1 MGVKISFFTSIFKN
15 IAFPVGA
22 FLLAVLLWL
31 FVISDNHYSMIIDMP
46 IEARNLNSQKT
57 YLEEV
62 PGHASV
68 ILKGKGRDLFK
79 SYLLQNYA
87 EFKLVLDLDG
97 ISQEY
102 EFILNDYF
110 EKNPRKV
117 VIPSSHNVS
126 FIEVV
131 YPNRIKIRLDEIMEK
146 KVPVKS
152 NILNLVKDGYIQI
165 GNTQFNPDS
174 LIIIGPKVELNKINE
189 VYTIKDTLFN
199 LAKRNEGTIDII
211 SKNRLINYSK
221 EKINYLVDIQQISE
235 RIIVDIPIKVIN
247 KMQGIRVFPS
257 PQTVSLTV
265 VGGVSQIADINP
277 SDILVVVDFKLWK
290 LEKNFYTPKIQVPF
304 DILNWKDLSP
314 RTIEL
319 GVARES
325 K

>member
-1 MGVKISFFTSIFKN
+1 MVKINFFTSFFKN

-22 FLLAVLLWL
+22 FFLAMLLWL
-31 FVISDNHYSMIIDMP
+31 FVVSGDQYTMMLDLP

-62 PGHASV
+62 PGYASV

-79 SYLLQNYA
+79 SYILQNYSDI
-87 EFKLVLDLDG
+87 KLVLDLDG

-117 VIPSSHNVS
+117 VIPPSHNVS

-131 YPNRIKIRLDEIMEK
+131 YPNRINIRLDEIMEK
-146 KVPVKS
+146 KVPIIS
-152 NILNLVKDGYIQI
+152 NIRSLVKDGYLQI
-165 GNTQFNPDS
+165 GNTQFEPDS

-189 VYTIKDTLFN
+189 VHTAKDTLFN
-199 LAKRNEGTIDII
+199 LSKSIRGTIDLI
-211 SKNRLINYSK
+211 SQNRLIKFSLR
-221 EKINYLVDIQQISE
+221 KINYFLDVQQISE
-235 RIIVDIPIKVIN
+235 RIIVDIPVNVIN
-247 KMQGIRVFPS
+247 KVRGIRVFPS

-265 VGGVSQIADINP
+265 VGGVNKIADIEPN
-277 SDILVVVDFKLWK
+277 DISVIVDFKSWK
-290 LEKNFYTPKIQVPF
+290 LEKNFYIPKIAVPF

>member
-1 MGVKISFFTSIFKN
+1 MVKIKFFTSFFKN
-15 IAFPVGA
+15 IAFPIGA
-22 FLLAVLLWL
+22 FFLAILLWL
-31 FVISDNHYSMIIDMP
+31 FVVSGDQYTMMLDLP
-46 IEARNLNSQKT
+46 IEARNLNSQKA

-62 PGHASV
+62 PGYASV

-79 SYLLQNYA
+79 SYILQNYSD
-87 EFKLVLDLDG
+87 FKLVLDLDG

-117 VIPSSHNVS
+117 VIPPSHNVS

-131 YPNRIKIRLDEIMEK
+131 YPNRIKIRLDEVMEK
-146 KVPVKS
+146 KVPIIS
-152 NILNLVKDGYIQI
+152 NILSLVNDGYIQI
-165 GNTQFNPDS
+165 GNTQLEPDS
-174 LIIIGPKVELNKINE
+174 LIIIGPKVELSNINE
-189 VYTIKDTLFN
+189 VYKVKDTLFN
-199 LAKRNEGTIDII
+199 LTKSNRGTIDLI
-211 SKNRLINYSK
+211 SKNRLIKFSLR
-221 EKINYLVDIQQISE
+221 KINYFLDIQQISE
-235 RIIVDIPIKVIN
+235 RIIVDIPVEVIN
-247 KMQGIRVFPS
+247 KVKGIRVFPS

-265 VGGVSQIADINP
+265 AGGVNQIADINP
-277 SDILVVVDFKLWK
+277 NDISVIVDFKLWK
-290 LEKNFYTPKIQVPF
+290 LGKNFYTPKISVPF

>member
-1 MGVKISFFTSIFKN
+1 MVKINFFTSFFKN
-15 IAFPVGA
+15 IAFPLGA
-22 FLLAVLLWL
+22 FLLAMLLWL
-31 FVISDNHYSMIIDMP
+31 FVVSGDQYTMMLDLP

-62 PGHASV
+62 PGYASV

-79 SYLLQNYA
+79 SYILQNYSDI
-87 EFKLVLDLDG
+87 KLVLDLDG

-117 VIPSSHNVS
+117 VIPPSHNVS

-131 YPNRIKIRLDEIMEK
+131 YPNRINIRLDEIMEK
-146 KVPVKS
+146 KVPIIS
-152 NILNLVKDGYIQI
+152 NIRSLVKDGYLQI
-165 GNTQFNPDS
+165 GNTQFEPDS

-189 VYTIKDTLFN
+189 VHTAKDTLFN
-199 LAKRNEGTIDII
+199 LSKSIRGTIDLI
-211 SKNRLINYSK
+211 SQNRLIKFSLR
-221 EKINYLVDIQQISE
+221 KINYFLDVQQISE
-235 RIIVDIPIKVIN
+235 RIIVDIPVNVIN
-247 KMQGIRVFPS
+247 KVRGIRVFPS

-265 VGGVSQIADINP
+265 VGGVNQIADIEPN
-277 SDILVVVDFKLWK
+277 DISVIVDFKSWK
-290 LEKNFYTPKIQVPF
+290 LEKNFYIPKIAVPF

>member
-1 MGVKISFFTSIFKN
+1 MIKISFFTSFFKN

-22 FLLAVLLWL
+22 FLLAMLLWL
-31 FVISDNHYSMIIDMP
+31 FVVSGDQYTMMLDLP

-62 PGHASV
+62 PGYASV

-79 SYLLQNYA
+79 SYILQNYSDI
-87 EFKLVLDLDG
+87 KLVLDLDG

-117 VIPSSHNVS
+117 VIPPSHNVS

-131 YPNRIKIRLDEIMEK
+131 YPNRINIRLDEIMEK
-146 KVPVKS
+146 KVPIIS
-152 NILNLVKDGYIQI
+152 NIQSLVKDGYLQI
-165 GNTQFNPDS
+165 GNTQFEPDS

-189 VYTIKDTLFN
+189 VHTAKDTLFN
-199 LAKRNEGTIDII
+199 LSKSIRGTIDLI
-211 SKNRLINYSK
+211 SQNRLIKFSLR
-221 EKINYLVDIQQISE
+221 KINYFLDVQQISE
-235 RIIVDIPIKVIN
+235 RIIVDIPVNVIN
-247 KMQGIRVFPS
+247 KVRGIRVFPS

-265 VGGVSQIADINP
+265 VGGVNKIADIKPN
-277 SDILVVVDFKLWK
+277 DISVIVDFKSWK
-290 LEKNFYTPKIQVPF
+290 LEKNFYIPKIAVPF

>member
-1 MGVKISFFTSIFKN
+1 MVKIDFFTSFFKN

-22 FLLAVLLWL
+22 FLLAMLLWL
-31 FVISDNHYSMIIDMP
+31 FVVSGDQYTMMLDLP

-62 PGHASV
+62 PGYASV

-79 SYLLQNYA
+79 SYILQNYSDI
-87 EFKLVLDLDG
+87 KLVLDLDG

-117 VIPSSHNVS
+117 VIPPSHNVS

-131 YPNRIKIRLDEIMEK
+131 YPNRINIRLDEIMEK
-146 KVPVKS
+146 KVPIIS
-152 NILNLVKDGYIQI
+152 NIRSLVKDGYLQI
-165 GNTQFNPDS
+165 GNTQFEPDS

-189 VYTIKDTLFN
+189 VHTAKDTLFN
-199 LAKRNEGTIDII
+199 LSKSIRGTIDLI
-211 SKNRLINYSK
+211 SQNRLIKFSLR
-221 EKINYLVDIQQISE
+221 KINYFLDVQQISE
-235 RIIVDIPIKVIN
+235 RIIVDIPVNVIN
-247 KMQGIRVFPS
+247 KVRGIRVFPS

-265 VGGVSQIADINP
+265 VGGVNQIADIEPN
-277 SDILVVVDFKLWK
+277 DISVIVDFKSWK
-290 LEKNFYTPKIQVPF
+290 IEKNFYIPKIAVPF

>member
-1 MGVKISFFTSIFKN
+1 MVKINFFTSFFKN

-22 FLLAVLLWL
+22 FFLAMLLWL
-31 FVISDNHYSMIIDMP
+31 FVVSGDQYTMMLDLP

-62 PGHASV
+62 PGYASV

-79 SYLLQNYA
+79 SYILQNYSDI
-87 EFKLVLDLDG
+87 KLVLDLDG

-117 VIPSSHNVS
+117 VIPPSHNVS

-131 YPNRIKIRLDEIMEK
+131 YPNRINIKLDEIMEK
-146 KVPVKS
+146 KVPIIS
-152 NILNLVKDGYIQI
+152 NIRSLVKDGYLQI
-165 GNTQFNPDS
+165 GNTQFEPDS

-189 VYTIKDTLFN
+189 VHTAKDTLFN
-199 LAKRNEGTIDII
+199 LSKSIRGTIDLI
-211 SKNRLINYSK
+211 SQNRLIKFSLR
-221 EKINYLVDIQQISE
+221 KINYFLDVQQISE
-235 RIIVDIPIKVIN
+235 RIIVDIPVNVIN
-247 KMQGIRVFPS
+247 KVRGIRVFPS

-265 VGGVSQIADINP
+265 VGGVNQIADIEPN
-277 SDILVVVDFKLWK
+277 DISVIVDFKSWK
-290 LEKNFYTPKIQVPF
+290 LEKNFYIPKIAVPF

>member
-1 MGVKISFFTSIFKN
+1 MVKIDFFTSFFKN

-22 FLLAVLLWL
+22 FFLAMLLWL
-31 FVISDNHYSMIIDMP
+31 FVVSGDQYTMMLDLP

-62 PGHASV
+62 PGYASV

-79 SYLLQNYA
+79 SYILQNYSDI
-87 EFKLVLDLDG
+87 KLVLDLDG

-117 VIPSSHNVS
+117 VIPPSHNVS

-131 YPNRIKIRLDEIMEK
+131 YPNRINIRLDEVMEK
-146 KVPVKS
+146 KVPIIS
-152 NILNLVKDGYIQI
+152 NIRSLVKDGYLQI
-165 GNTQFNPDS
+165 GNTQFEPDS

-189 VYTIKDTLFN
+189 VHTAKDTLFN
-199 LAKRNEGTIDII
+199 LSKSIRGTIDLI
-211 SKNRLINYSK
+211 SQNRLIKFSLR
-221 EKINYLVDIQQISE
+221 KINYFLDVQQISE
-235 RIIVDIPIKVIN
+235 RIIVDIPVNVIN
-247 KMQGIRVFPS
+247 KVRGIRVFPS

-265 VGGVSQIADINP
+265 VGGVNQIADIEPN
-277 SDILVVVDFKLWK
+277 DISVIVDFKSWK
-290 LEKNFYTPKIQVPF
+290 LEKNFYIPKIAVPF

>member
-1 MGVKISFFTSIFKN
+1 MIKINFFTSFFKN

-22 FLLAVLLWL
+22 FFLAMLLWL
-31 FVISDNHYSMIIDMP
+31 FVISGDQYTMMLDLP

-62 PGHASV
+62 PGYASV

-79 SYLLQNYA
+79 SYILKNYS

-110 EKNPRKV
+110 EENPRKV
-117 VIPSSHNVS
+117 VIPPSYNVS

-131 YPNRIKIRLDEIMEK
+131 YPNRIKIRLDEVMEK
-146 KVPVKS
+146 RVPVIS
-152 NILNLVKDGYIQI
+152 NIWSMVKDGYTQI
-165 GNTQFNPDS
+165 GNTQFDPDS
-174 LIIIGPKVELNKINE
+174 LTITGPRVELDKINE
-189 VYTIKDTLFN
+189 VYTARDTLLN
-199 LAKRNEGTIDII
+199 LTKSNKGIIDLI
-211 SKNRLINYSK
+211 SQNRLINYSQK
-221 EKINYLVDIQQISE
+221 NVNYTFNIQQISE
-235 RIIVDIPIKVIN
+235 RIIVDIPVKVIN
-247 KMQGIRVFPS
+247 KVKGIRVFPS

-265 VGGVSQIADINP
+265 VGGVAQIADIRP
-277 SDILVVVDFKLWK
+277 IDISVIVDFKSWK
-290 LEKNFYTPKIQVPF
+290 LEKNFYTPKISVPF
-304 DILNWKDLSP
+304 NILNWKDLSP

>member
-1 MGVKISFFTSIFKN
+1 MVKIDFFTSFFKN

-22 FLLAVLLWL
+22 FLLAMLLWL
-31 FVISDNHYSMIIDMP
+31 FVVSGDQYTMMLDLP

-62 PGHASV
+62 PGYASV

-79 SYLLQNYA
+79 SYILQNYSDI
-87 EFKLVLDLDG
+87 KLVLDLDG

-117 VIPSSHNVS
+117 VIPPSHNVS

-131 YPNRIKIRLDEIMEK
+131 YPNRINIRLDEVMEK
-146 KVPVKS
+146 KVPIIS
-152 NILNLVKDGYIQI
+152 NIQSIVKDGYLQI
-165 GNTQFNPDS
+165 GNTQFEPDS

-189 VYTIKDTLFN
+189 VHTAKDTLFN
-199 LAKRNEGTIDII
+199 LSKSIRGTIDLI
-211 SKNRLINYSK
+211 SQNRLIKFSLR
-221 EKINYLVDIQQISE
+221 KINYFLDVQQISE
-235 RIIVDIPIKVIN
+235 RIIVDIPVNVIN
-247 KMQGIRVFPS
+247 KVRGIRVFPS

-265 VGGVSQIADINP
+265 VGGVNQIADIEPN
-277 SDILVVVDFKLWK
+277 DISVIVDFKSWK
-290 LEKNFYTPKIQVPF
+290 LEKNFYIPKIAVPF

>member
-1 MGVKISFFTSIFKN
+1 MVKIDFFTSFFKN

-22 FLLAVLLWL
+22 FLLAMLLWL
-31 FVISDNHYSMIIDMP
+31 FVVSGDQYTMMLDLP

-62 PGHASV
+62 PGYASV

-79 SYLLQNYA
+79 SYILQNYSDI
-87 EFKLVLDLDG
+87 KLVLDLDG

-117 VIPSSHNVS
+117 VIPPSHNVS

-131 YPNRIKIRLDEIMEK
+131 YPNRINIRLDEVMEK
-146 KVPVKS
+146 KVPIIS
-152 NILNLVKDGYIQI
+152 NIQSLVKDGYLQI
-165 GNTQFNPDS
+165 GNTQFEPDS

-189 VYTIKDTLFN
+189 VHTAKDTLFN
-199 LAKRNEGTIDII
+199 LSKSIRGTIDLI
-211 SKNRLINYSK
+211 SQNRLIKFSLR
-221 EKINYLVDIQQISE
+221 KINYFLDVQQISE
-235 RIIVDIPIKVIN
+235 RIIVDIPVNVIN
-247 KMQGIRVFPS
+247 KVRGIRVFPS

-265 VGGVSQIADINP
+265 VGGVNQIADIEPN
-277 SDILVVVDFKLWK
+277 DISVIVDFKSWK
-290 LEKNFYTPKIQVPF
+290 LEKNFYIPKIAVPF

>member
-1 MGVKISFFTSIFKN
+1 MVKINFFTSFFKN

-22 FLLAVLLWL
+22 FFLAMLLWL
-31 FVISDNHYSMIIDMP
+31 FVVSGDQYTMMLDLP

-62 PGHASV
+62 PGYASV

-79 SYLLQNYA
+79 SYILQNYSDI
-87 EFKLVLDLDG
+87 KLVLDLDG

-117 VIPSSHNVS
+117 VIPPSHNVS

-131 YPNRIKIRLDEIMEK
+131 YPNRINIRLDEVMEK
-146 KVPVKS
+146 KVPIIS
-152 NILNLVKDGYIQI
+152 NIHSLVKDGYLQI
-165 GNTQFNPDS
+165 GNTQLESDS
-174 LIIIGPKVELNKINE
+174 LVIIGPKVELNKINE
-189 VYTIKDTLFN
+189 VHTAKDTLFN
-199 LAKRNEGTIDII
+199 LSKSIRGTIDLI
-211 SKNRLINYSK
+211 SQNRLIKFSLR
-221 EKINYLVDIQQISE
+221 KINYFLDVQQISE
-235 RIIVDIPIKVIN
+235 RIIVDIPVNVIN
-247 KMQGIRVFPS
+247 KVRGIRVFPS

-265 VGGVSQIADINP
+265 VGGVNQIADIEPN
-277 SDILVVVDFKLWK
+277 DISVIVDFKSWK
-290 LEKNFYTPKIQVPF
+290 LEKNFYIPKIAVPF

>member
-1 MGVKISFFTSIFKN
+1 MVKIDFFTSFFKN

-22 FLLAVLLWL
+22 FLLAMLLWL
-31 FVISDNHYSMIIDMP
+31 FVVSGDQYTMMLDLP

-62 PGHASV
+62 PGYASV

-79 SYLLQNYA
+79 SYILQNYSDI
-87 EFKLVLDLDG
+87 KLVLDLDG

-117 VIPSSHNVS
+117 VIPPSHNVS

-131 YPNRIKIRLDEIMEK
+131 YPNRINIKLDEIMEK
-146 KVPVKS
+146 KVPIIS
-152 NILNLVKDGYIQI
+152 NIRSLVKDGYLQI
-165 GNTQFNPDS
+165 GNTQFEPDS

-189 VYTIKDTLFN
+189 VHTAKDTLFN
-199 LAKRNEGTIDII
+199 LSKSIRGTIDLI
-211 SKNRLINYSK
+211 SQNRLIKFSLR
-221 EKINYLVDIQQISE
+221 KINYFLDVQQISE
-235 RIIVDIPIKVIN
+235 RIIVDIPVNVIN
-247 KMQGIRVFPS
+247 KVRGIRVFPS

-265 VGGVSQIADINP
+265 VGGVNQIAEIEPNDI
-277 SDILVVVDFKLWK
+277 SVIVDFKSWK
-290 LEKNFYTPKIQVPF
+290 LEKNFYIPKIAVPF

>member
-1 MGVKISFFTSIFKN
+1 MSAINFFSSFFKN
-15 IAFPVGA
+15 LAFPVGA

-31 FVISDNHYSMIIDMP
+31 FVISGDQYTMMLELP

-62 PGHASV
+62 PGFASV

-79 SYLLQNYA
+79 SYLLQNFT

-110 EKNPRKV
+110 EENPRKV
-117 VIPSSHNVS
+117 VIPSSYNVS
-126 FIEVV
+126 FVEVV
-131 YPNRIKIRLDEIMEK
+131 YPNRIKIRLDEVMKK
-146 KVPVKS
+146 KVPIIS
-152 NILNLVKDGYIQI
+152 NVLSVIKDGYVQI
-165 GNTQFNPDS
+165 GRTKFDPDS
-174 LIIIGPKVELNKINE
+174 LTIIGPKVELNNISE
-189 VYTIKDTLFN
+189 VYTIKDTVLN
-199 LAKRNEGTIDII
+199 LSKAYKGTVDLIYR
-211 SKNRLINYSK
+211 NRLIKYSL
-221 EKINYLVDIQQISE
+221 EKINYFLDVQQISE
-235 RIIVDIPIKVIN
+235 RIIVDIPVKVIN
-247 KMQGIRVFPS
+247 KVKGIRVFPS

-265 VGGVSQIADINP
+265 VGGVNQIAEIKPNDI
-277 SDILVVVDFKLWK
+277 SVIVDFKSWK
-290 LEKNFYTPKIQVPF
+290 LEKNFYIPKIAVPF

>member
-1 MGVKISFFTSIFKN
+1 MVKINFFTSFFKN

-22 FLLAVLLWL
+22 FFLAMLLWL
-31 FVISDNHYSMIIDMP
+31 FVVSGDQYTMMLDLP

-62 PGHASV
+62 PGYASV

-79 SYLLQNYA
+79 SYILQNYSDI
-87 EFKLVLDLDG
+87 KLVLDLDG

-117 VIPSSHNVS
+117 VIPPSHNVS

-131 YPNRIKIRLDEIMEK
+131 YPNRINIRLDEIMEK
-146 KVPVKS
+146 KVPIIS
-152 NILNLVKDGYIQI
+152 NIRSLVKDGYLQI
-165 GNTQFNPDS
+165 GNTQFEPDS

-189 VYTIKDTLFN
+189 VHTAKDTLFN
-199 LAKRNEGTIDII
+199 LSKSIRGTIDLI
-211 SKNRLINYSK
+211 SQNRLIKFSLR
-221 EKINYLVDIQQISE
+221 KINYFLDVQQISE
-235 RIIVDIPIKVIN
+235 RIIVDIPVNVIN
-247 KMQGIRVFPS
+247 KVRGIRVFPS

-265 VGGVSQIADINP
+265 VGGVNQIADIEPN
-277 SDILVVVDFKLWK
+277 DISVIVDFKSWK
-290 LEKNFYTPKIQVPF
+290 LEKNFYIPKIAVPF

>member
-1 MGVKISFFTSIFKN
+1 MVKINFFTSFFQN

-22 FLLAVLLWL
+22 FFLAMLLWL
-31 FVISDNHYSMIIDMP
+31 FVVSGDQYTMMLDLP

-62 PGHASV
+62 PGYASV

-79 SYLLQNYA
+79 SYILQNYSDI
-87 EFKLVLDLDG
+87 KLVLDLDG

-117 VIPSSHNVS
+117 VIPPSHNVS

-131 YPNRIKIRLDEIMEK
+131 YPNRINIRLDEIMEK
-146 KVPVKS
+146 KVPIIS
-152 NILNLVKDGYIQI
+152 NISSLVKDGYLQI
-165 GNTQFNPDS
+165 GNAQFEPDS

-189 VYTIKDTLFN
+189 VHTAKDTLFN
-199 LAKRNEGTIDII
+199 LSKSIRGTIDLI
-211 SKNRLINYSK
+211 SQNRLIKFSLR
-221 EKINYLVDIQQISE
+221 KINYFLDVQQISE
-235 RIIVDIPIKVIN
+235 RIIVDIPVNVIN
-247 KMQGIRVFPS
+247 KVRGIRVFPS

-265 VGGVSQIADINP
+265 VGGVNQIADIEPN
-277 SDILVVVDFKLWK
+277 DISVIVDFKSWK
-290 LEKNFYTPKIQVPF
+290 LEKNFYIPKIAVPF

>member
-1 MGVKISFFTSIFKN
+1 MFKIDFFTSFFKN
-15 IAFPVGA
+15 IAFPIGA
-22 FLLAVLLWL
+22 FLLAMLLWL
-31 FVISDNHYSMIIDMP
+31 FVISGDQYTMMLDLP

-62 PGHASV
+62 PGYASV

-79 SYLLQNYA
+79 SYILQNYSDI
-87 EFKLVLDLDG
+87 KLVLDLDG

-117 VIPSSHNVS
+117 VIPPSHNVS

-131 YPNRIKIRLDEIMEK
+131 YPNRINIRLDEIMEK
-146 KVPVKS
+146 KVPIIS
-152 NILNLVKDGYIQI
+152 NISSLVKDGYLQI
-165 GNTQFNPDS
+165 GNAQFEPDS

-189 VYTIKDTLFN
+189 VHTAKDTLFN
-199 LAKRNEGTIDII
+199 LSKSIRGTIDLI
-211 SKNRLINYSK
+211 SQNRLIKFSLR
-221 EKINYLVDIQQISE
+221 KINYFLDVQQISE
-235 RIIVDIPIKVIN
+235 RIIVDIPVNVIN
-247 KMQGIRVFPS
+247 KVRGIRVFPS

-265 VGGVSQIADINP
+265 VGGVNQIADIEPN
-277 SDILVVVDFKLWK
+277 DISVIVDFKSWK
-290 LEKNFYTPKIQVPF
+290 LEKNFYIPKIAVPF